1 MTPIMKARKF
11 VMMLTALHKSITATS
26 RAVVGPAVAGLAL
39 AAQTAGA
46 TSMLTRDLWIHPMET
61 CA

>member
-1 MTPIMKARKF
+1 
-11 VMMLTALHKSITATS
+11 MMLTALHKSITATS